1 MQLKKYKKDFELS
14 YALGPFPSF
23 ELINA
28 MPQNVLEVHASES
41 FNEIEK
47 LKSLCAEKNIAFTIG
62 EKQLNKISTKEKCY
76 AAAVFKKFDGY
87 LDFDSK
93 AHVLLHNPSDMGN
106 LGTIIRSMLGFGIK
120 NLAVIAPNADVFDP
134 KVVRSSMGAI
144 FKINIAIFESFESY
158 VNSFTKK
165 REIFPFMLT
174 GSNDLSLELCPK
186 SDCYTL
192 VFGNEARGL
201 PKDFEQ
207 YKSIFIPQ
215 SNEVDSLNLAISVAL
230 GSFVFTSVNGV

>member
-1 MQLKKYKKDFELS
+1 MQLKKYKKDFEFS

-23 ELINA
+23 ELINT
-28 MPQNVLEVHASES
+28 MPSNVLEVHASES

-47 LKSLCAEKNIAFTIG
+47 LKNLCDKNNITFITG

-76 AAAVFKKFDGY
+76 AAAVFKKFDGF

-120 NLAVIAPNADVFDP
+120 NLAIIAPNADVFDP

-144 FKINIAIFESFESY
+144 FKINIAIFQSFESY
-158 VNSFTKK
+158 LNSCTKQ
-165 REIFPFMLT
+165 RDIFPFMLT
-174 GSNDLSLELCPK
+174 GKDDLSLEFCPK

-201 PKDFEQ
+201 PKDFEK
-207 YKSIFIPQ
+207 YESIFIPQ
-215 SNEVDSLNLAISVAL
+215 SDDVDSLNLAISVAL
-230 GSFVFTSVNGV
+230 GSFVFTSVNGR